1 MLNFGPI
8 SGPRIQGSQNS
19 QISAQV
25 RYRLHK
31 TLKALFIILAC
42 ICANVIYRE
51 LDCEVQI
58 SNTLS
63 QRRFTPHSRVSN
75 LNDFL
80 KLSLN
85 NLCNCKNC

>member
-1 MLNFGPI
+1 MVFISSGQVMLSVELLVLLGPSEVMDRPTASMFTMNCI
-8 SGPRIQGSQNS
+8 
-19 QISAQV
+19 
-25 RYRLHK
+25 

-75 LNDFL
+75 LNDF
-80 KLSLN
+80 
-85 NLCNCKNC
+85 